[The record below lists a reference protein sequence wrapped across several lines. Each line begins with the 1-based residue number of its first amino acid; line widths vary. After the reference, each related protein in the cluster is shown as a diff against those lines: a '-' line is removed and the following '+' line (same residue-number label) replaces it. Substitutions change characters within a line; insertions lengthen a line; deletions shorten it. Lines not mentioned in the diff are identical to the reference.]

1 MDYKMY
7 LTASKTALLGAC
19 VSKLTGNALRREE
32 NFEFLEGKCC
42 KEKPSFV

>member
-7 LTASKTALLGAC
+7 LTASKTALLGVY
-19 VSKLTGNALRREE
+19 VSILTCSALRREE
-32 NFEFLEGKCC
+32 NFAFLKGKCC